1 MVLIKSLK
9 LQAYWSFMT
18 KKSRCRIKTSLI
30 SSACFLFIFALTC
43 HDRTEEKRSKSG
55 KVPTES
61 LQLAQV

>member
-18 KKSRCRIKTSLI
+18 KKSRCRIKTSLV

-43 HDRTEEKRSKSG
+43 HDGTEGKRSKSE
-55 KVPTES
+55 KAATES
-61 LQLAQV
+61 LQPAQV